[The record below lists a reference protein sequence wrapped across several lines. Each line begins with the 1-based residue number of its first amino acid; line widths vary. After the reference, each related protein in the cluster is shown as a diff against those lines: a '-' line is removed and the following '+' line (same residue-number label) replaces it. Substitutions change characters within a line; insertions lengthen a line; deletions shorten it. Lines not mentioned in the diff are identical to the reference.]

1 MLTPLDAR
9 EQAFDEEK
17 QWRSSDTRCLRRARS
32 SVAFS
37 ILMILLDVIATAGN
51 ARLGLNRPVVL
62 SIGFEGMLSVSGH
75 GEYWFEVTGSVGC
88 DDRVVFGIVVDDR
101 LVS

>member
-17 QWRSSDTRCLRRARS
+17 QWRSSDTRCLRRTRS
-32 SVAFS
+32 SVVFS
-37 ILMILLDVIATAGN
+37 ILMLLLDVVATAGN

-62 SIGFEGMLSVSGH
+62 SIGLRVCSACLATASIGSRSLALSVA
-75 GEYWFEVTGSVGC
+75 T
-88 DDRVVFGIVVDDR
+88 IV
-101 LVS
+101 SFSES